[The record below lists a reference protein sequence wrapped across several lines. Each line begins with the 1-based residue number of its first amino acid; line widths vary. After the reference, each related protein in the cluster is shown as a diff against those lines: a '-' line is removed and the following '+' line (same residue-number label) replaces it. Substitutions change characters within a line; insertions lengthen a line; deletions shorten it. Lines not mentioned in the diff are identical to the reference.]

1 MASIKG
7 PDFIALQVSDLE
19 RSKKFYTDIVG
30 LKPAPQSPPDA
41 VLFLTNPIPFAIRK
55 PHPGTDLK
63 AVSQLGHGVAL
74 WFLCDD
80 SIQFC
85 QSLKGKGVVVL
96 DEPTPGPFGMTFH
109 LKDVDGYI
117 VTVHDKT

>member
-1 MASIKG
+1 MASIMG

-30 LKPAPQSPPDA
+30 LKLAPQSPPDA
-41 VLFLTNPIPFAIRK
+41 VLFITNPIPFAIRK
-55 PHPGTDLK
+55 PHPGIDLK
-63 AVSQLGHGVAL
+63 AALLLGHGVAL

-80 SIQFC
+80 SIQLC
-85 QSLKGKGVVVL
+85 RSLREKGVVVL

-109 LKDVDGYI
+109 FKDVDGYI
-117 VTVHDKT
+117 LTVHDKA